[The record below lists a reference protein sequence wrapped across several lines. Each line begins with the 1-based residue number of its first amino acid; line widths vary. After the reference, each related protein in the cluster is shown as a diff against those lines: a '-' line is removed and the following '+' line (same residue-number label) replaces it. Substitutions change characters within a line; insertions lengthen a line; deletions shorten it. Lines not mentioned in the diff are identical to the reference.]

1 MQLNPTVLYFVL
13 SDAILKHELRVII
26 KQWTAPE
33 LTKTMCTQGPSAHFS
48 AWVQGRPCLNSSL
61 GTWKKGVFTFMP
73 SEYCTRAP
81 CLGTKCERCL
91 NPLSPKRDQP
101 EISPYNINAL
111 ENIVVIELSTWSG
124 KMSLIDISTNSP
136 HYFYWKSIGTVNE
149 NLNFNIRV

>member
-1 MQLNPTVLYFVL
+1 MQMKPTVLYFVL

-111 ENIVVIELSTWSG
+111 ENIVVMRIEYMIREDESNWYFN
-124 KMSLIDISTNSP
+124 KFSP
-136 HYFYWKSIGTVNE
+136 VLLLKEYRDSKWESQF
-149 NLNFNIRV
+149 